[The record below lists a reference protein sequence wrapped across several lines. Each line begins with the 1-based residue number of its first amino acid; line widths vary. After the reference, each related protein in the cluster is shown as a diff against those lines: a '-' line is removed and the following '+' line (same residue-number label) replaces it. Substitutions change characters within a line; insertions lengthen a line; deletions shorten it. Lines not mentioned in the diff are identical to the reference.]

1 MKKTFLFITLFILFT
16 ANIFAGNLKAYFT
29 YCTFNSP
36 ENGPYIETYLSV
48 IGNSAKYT
56 NNENGKLQSSIEIT
70 FVFKQGETVKTFKK
84 YNLLSPELKDSLAPK
99 VNFMDQQR
107 ISLPNGKYEF
117 EISFRDI
124 NSEETPF
131 KSTQILDINYP
142 TDKISVS
149 DIELIESLSE
159 TKTKS
164 IISKSGYDI
173 IPYTSDFYPD
183 DFQKIAFYAE
193 LYNSDKILGTNEA
206 FLLNYYIESQETGK
220 IVGNYRS
227 FSRETAKSVNVIL
240 NSFTIEKLPSG
251 NYNLVIEAK
260 NKTNELLTQK
270 KVFFQR
276 SNPEV
281 TPLLVSDEY
290 LNSFVDN
297 MTKEQVEEHIKSIE
311 PISTQVEIDYA
322 SNQLKGKD
330 EDMMKQY
337 FYNFWTT
344 RNSDDPEREWNIYYE
359 QVKIVNNLF
368 SSTHKKGYRTD
379 RGRVFLKHG
388 KPNTRTEFLSE
399 PNSYP
404 YEIWHYYK
412 IEEFSNKKFVF
423 YDPELGTNQYPLLH
437 SDMIGYFNYPQWRV
451 KLHKRTNQ
459 PLDMESEYQQ
469 DHYGSKAN
477 DFFNNPR

>member
-1 MKKTFLFITLFILFT
+1 MKKIFSTLLLI
-16 ANIFAGNLKAYFT
+16 AIFSTYSFGGNLKAYFT

-36 ENGPYIETYLSV
+36 DNGPYIETYLSV
-48 IGNSAKYT
+48 IGNSAIYAE
-56 NNENGKLQSSIEIT
+56 NENNKIQGSIEVT
-70 FVFKQGETVKTFKK
+70 LVFKQGETVKTFKK
-84 YNLLSPELKDSLAPK
+84 YNLLSPELNDTLAPK

-117 EISFRDI
+117 EITLRDI

-131 KSTQILDINYP
+131 KSTQALDINYP
-142 TDKISVS
+142 SDTSTIS
-149 DIELIESLSE
+149 DIELIETLSE

-173 IPYTSDFYPD
+173 IPYTSDFYSE
-183 DFQKIAFYAE
+183 DFGKIAFYAE
-193 LYNSDKILGTNEA
+193 LYNSDKILGENEP
-206 FLLNYYIESQETGK
+206 FLINSYIESQETGK
-220 IVGNYRS
+220 IVGNYS
-227 FSRETAKSVNVIL
+227 AFSRETAKPVNVVL

-251 NYNLVIEAK
+251 NYNLVIEAR
-260 NKTNELLTQK
+260 NKINEVIAEK
-270 KVFFQR
+270 KIFFQR
-276 SNPEV
+276 SNPEA

-297 MTKEQVEEHIKSIE
+297 MSKEQVEEYIKSIE
-311 PISTQVEIDYA
+311 PISSQVEIDYA

-337 FYNFWTT
+337 FYNFWST
-344 RNSDDPEREWNIYYE
+344 RNSADPEREWKKYLE
-359 QVKIVNNLF
+359 QVKITNKLF
-368 SSTHKKGYRTD
+368 SSPHKKGYKTD

-388 KPNTRTEFLSE
+388 KPNTRSEFVSE

-412 IEEFSNKKFVF
+412 IDEFSNKKFVF
-423 YDPELGTNQYPLLH
+423 YDPDLGTNEYPLLH

-459 PLDMESEYQQ
+459 PIDMDTEYQEG
-469 DHYGSKAN
+469 HYGSRAN
-477 DFFNNPR
+477 DYFNNPR